1 MRVFQIVRNADAV
14 VRDHRGMPTRRLVQ
28 TLLTAAGLAA
38 AAFGALALD
47 VGGRGPA
54 EASAAGSLPAI
65 GDVRGYTRWLKLR
78 TAYAGG
84 SSAHG
89 GTKTV
94 YISDAAAARR
104 SRGKRGIVYPRGT
117 FIVKTATRTTADGDR
132 FLALVAIME
141 KVRATDREL
150 GKRATDWRWA
160 EYTRSA
166 PGDPLRLVAGGDQGL
181 CTACHQQAM
190 RTDFSFTRLR

>member
-1 MRVFQIVRNADAV
+1 MLSRI
-14 VRDHRGMPTRRLVQ
+14 
-28 TLLTAAGLAA
+28 LLSAAGLAVA
-38 AAFGALALD
+38 AVVAALALD
-47 VGGRGPA
+47 GSGRGPA
-54 EASAAGSLPAI
+54 TAKAAGSVPTLA
-65 GDVRGYTRWLKLR
+65 DVHGYTRWLKLR

-84 SSAHG
+84 SSAHF

-94 YISDAAAARR
+94 YVSAAEAARR
-104 SRGKRGIVYPRGT
+104 SVGKRGIVYPRGT
-117 FIVKTATRTTADGDR
+117 KIVKTATRRDADGQR
-132 FLALVAIME
+132 FLALVAIMV

-166 PGDPLRLVAGGDQGL
+166 PGDGLRLVAGGDQGL
-181 CTACHQQAM
+181 CTSCHQQAL